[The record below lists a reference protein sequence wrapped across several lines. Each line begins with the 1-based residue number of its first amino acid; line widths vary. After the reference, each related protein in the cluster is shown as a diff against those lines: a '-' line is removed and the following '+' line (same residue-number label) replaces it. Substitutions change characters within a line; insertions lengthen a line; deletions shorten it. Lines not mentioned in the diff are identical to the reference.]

1 MNKIAIIH
9 DWLVTNAGAEKVL
22 KAILEIFPQADVF
35 SLVDLL
41 NDKDRKEILNGKF
54 AKTSFIQK
62 LPFARKHFRN
72 YLPLFPKAIESFD
85 LNEYD
90 LIISSS
96 WAFAKGVKKNKNQ
109 LHICYCHTPI
119 RYAWD
124 LYDEYT
130 SNLKQPKKFLVQKT
144 LQYIRKWD
152 IDTAQR
158 VDFFIAN
165 SSFVKERIERIYERD
180 AKVIYPPVNIEKFTL
195 CTQKEDFYL
204 TASRLV
210 PYKKSSLIVKAFNE
224 MPDKKLVVIGNGE
237 DLAYIRTIAKKNV
250 TVLGYQEDEVLVDY
264 MQRAKAFVFAAIE
277 DFGITPVEAQAC
289 GTPVIC
295 LGKGGTAESVIDG
308 VTGVHFYK
316 QTVEAINDAV
326 EKFEKIYKNFNLELI
341 RKHSYKFSKSRFEE
355 EFKTYINRL
364 K

>member
-1 MNKIAIIH
+1 
-9 DWLVTNAGAEKVL
+9 
-22 KAILEIFPQADVF
+22 
-35 SLVDLL
+35 
-41 NDKDRKEILNGKF
+41 
-54 AKTSFIQK
+54 
-62 LPFARKHFRN
+62 
-72 YLPLFPKAIESFD
+72 
-85 LNEYD
+85 
-90 LIISSS
+90 
-96 WAFAKGVKKNKNQ
+96 
-109 LHICYCHTPI
+109 
-119 RYAWD
+119 
-124 LYDEYT
+124 
-130 SNLKQPKKFLVQKT
+130 
-144 LQYIRKWD
+144 
-152 IDTAQR
+152 
-158 VDFFIAN
+158 
-165 SSFVKERIERIYERD
+165 
-180 AKVIYPPVNIEKFTL
+180 
-195 CTQKEDFYL
+195 
-204 TASRLV
+204 
-210 PYKKSSLIVKAFNE
+210 

-308 VTGVHFYK
+308 ITGVHFYK